1 MDGFSGYNQ
10 IQIYKPHRWY
20 TTFTTDWGTF
30 AYIVMP
36 FRLCNA
42 PATFQRVMTEAFQ
55 EYLRKFMEIFLDD
68 FAVFGTME
76 QHANYL

>member
-1 MDGFSGYNQ
+1 
-10 IQIYKPHRWY
+10 
-20 TTFTTDWGTF
+20 
-30 AYIVMP
+30 MP
-36 FRLCNA
+36 FGLCNA

-55 EYLRKFMEIFLDD
+55 EYLRKFMEILLDD